1 MILRTLKSNHPVN
14 LIIFPVIGLLF
25 WFRSLM
31 SPFVYPFF
39 IGENENLLY
48 VPINKINIESD
59 TIQVLLSLIL
69 VVFIAFLIQQI
80 NDRYAF
86 IRARTKLPAAVFVI
100 IIAGFTIMHTLHPV
114 YFAAIF
120 LLFAIYS
127 LFAIFNNPGSFSEI
141 FNAGMFIGIGALFY
155 FSLIIIFP
163 AFLIG
168 IIILYRE
175 VRWRQFVILFLGLI
189 TPFIFA
195 LSYVFY
201 FDQILEFLYTLERSI
216 VTPVNHFKNNYA
228 LYAFLSFLII
238 LTIIGS
244 IKLLQQYDSRKV
256 SSRKYYSVFLV
267 IFLFSMIGFAFIPA
281 TSQEMLIIAVIPL
294 TFLISNLLVSLE
306 SRFWGEFLF
315 LILITTVILMQF
327 SDQFLQ

>member
-1 MILRTLKSNHPVN
+1 MILRTLKSNRPVN
-14 LIIFPVIGLLF
+14 LILYPAIGVLF
-25 WFRSLM
+25 WLQSLM

-48 VPINKINIESD
+48 IPINKININPD
-59 TIQVLLSLIL
+59 IVQVLMSLIL

-86 IRARTKLPAAVFVI
+86 IRVRTKLPAAVFVI

-120 LLFAIYS
+120 LLLAIHS
-127 LFAIFNNPGSFSEI
+127 LFAIFNNPDSFSEI
-141 FNAGMFIGIGALFY
+141 FNAAMFIGIGALFY

-175 VRWRQFVILFLGLI
+175 VRWRQFVIMFLGLL

-195 LSYVFY
+195 LSYAFY
-201 FDQILEFLYTLERSI
+201 FDQILEFLLTLEKNI
-216 VTPVNHFKNNYA
+216 VTPVNHFQNNYA
-228 LYAFLSFLII
+228 LYAFLSFLVI

-244 IKLLQQYDSRKV
+244 VKLLQQYDSRKV
-256 SSRKYYSVFLV
+256 SSRKYYSVFLI

-281 TSQEMLIIAVIPL
+281 TSQEMLVISVIPV

-315 LILITTVILMQF
+315 LVLIATVVLMQF
-327 SDQFLQ
+327 SDQFFN